1 MFDATD
7 RHPTPLYG
15 YGQNIESDLMSA
27 TTDEAF
33 TAFALE
39 HRGGLARWA
48 RILTVHDAHLAEDLV
63 QQTLVRVY
71 LHWRKASREPLA
83 YARRTLLNVF
93 LDHRR
98 RASTQR
104 ELATDEPPEVAA
116 WDDHRDVDTGLL
128 VALAELP
135 DRMRAAVV
143 LRHVEGL
150 SVAETATVLDV
161 SEGTV
166 KSQTARGLD
175 KLRERIQEEAPSVTV
190 PSISRRGYGGAATKD
205 WNEA

>member
-1 MFDATD
+1 MK
-7 RHPTPLYG
+7 PS
-15 YGQNIESDLMSA
+15 N
-27 TTDEAF
+27 DEAF

-39 HRGGLARWA
+39 HRGGLTRWA
-48 RILTVHDAHLAEDLV
+48 RSLTVHDAHLAEDLV

-71 LHWRKASREPLA
+71 LHWRKAVRGEPLA

-104 ELATDEPPEVAA
+104 ELVTDEPPEVAA
-116 WDDHRDVDTGLL
+116 WDDHADDDLRLR

-135 DRMRAAVV
+135 ERMRAAVV

-150 SVAETATVLDV
+150 SVAETAEVLRV

-175 KLRERIQEEAPSVTV
+175 KLRRRLDDAQDAV
-190 PSISRRGYGGAATKD
+190 PSGAACSSGHRDAQTGS
-205 WNEA
+205 NE